1 MKQTFTIEE
10 VRSFLD
16 KALAESKL
24 DENAENEIACVMNK
38 AWNRGVN
45 SMFNFV
51 LIELYENA
59 LKEEENNVAD
69 A

>member
-1 MKQTFTIEE
+1 MKKTFTIEE

-24 DENAENEIACVMNK
+24 DENAGDEIACAMNK

-45 SMFNFV
+45 SMFNFT
-51 LIELYENA
+51 LIEMYDDA
-59 LKEEENNVAD
+59 LKEEENNVAN